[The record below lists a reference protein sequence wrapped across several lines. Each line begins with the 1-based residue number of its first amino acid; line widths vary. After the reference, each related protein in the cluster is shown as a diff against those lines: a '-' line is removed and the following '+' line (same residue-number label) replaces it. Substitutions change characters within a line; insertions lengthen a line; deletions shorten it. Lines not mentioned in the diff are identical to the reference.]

1 MEDEIQK
8 EPIEQKSE
16 GSTKTD
22 DNKLFGILSYIGILC
37 LIPLLTKKDN
47 TFVFF
52 HAKQGLVLFVA
63 EVITSFVM
71 MIPVLGWVLGPIIW
85 IFLFV
90 LSIIGIIN
98 ALGGKTKE
106 IPVLGKYASEIKI

>member
-1 MEDEIQK
+1 
-8 EPIEQKSE
+8 
-16 GSTKTD
+16 
-22 DNKLFGILSYIGILC
+22 
-37 LIPLLTKKDN
+37 
-47 TFVFF
+47 
-52 HAKQGLVLFVA
+52 
-63 EVITSFVM
+63 